1 MEEQAKKGTTTV
13 GIVAKDGVV
22 LAADKRATMG
32 YLIASKD
39 VEKIAFIDEHLAMTV
54 AGSVGDAQKIVRI
67 MKVQALA
74 YRHEKEEPM
83 PVHAAATLLANLLSA
98 NKFFPYWVQLL
109 LAGYDEKPRL
119 YNLDM
124 LGGYTEEKYT
134 ATGSGSPIAYGV
146 LESHMKGVKSVKD
159 ALPVAVKAVWAAM
172 QRDSASGEG
181 IDAVVITKAGGKR
194 IPWDE
199 LKKMVKG

>member
-1 MEEQAKKGTTTV
+1 MEEAKKGTTTV

-32 YLIASKD
+32 YLIASKG
-39 VEKIAFIDEHLAMTV
+39 VEKIAFIDDHMAMTV
-54 AGSVGDAQKIVRI
+54 AGSVGDAQKIVRL
-67 MKVQALA
+67 MRVEALA
-74 YRHEKEEPM
+74 YKHEKEEPM
-83 PVHAAATLLANLLSA
+83 PVHAAATLLANILSA
-98 NKFFPYWVQLL
+98 TKYFPYWVQLL
-109 LAGYDEKPRL
+109 LAGYDERPRL
-119 YNLDM
+119 YNIDM

-181 IDAVVITKAGGKR
+181 IDVVVI
-194 IPWDE
+194 
-199 LKKMVKG
+199 KKDSSRRVGWEEAKKYVR